1 MRSSKFTTAENYT
14 AQKRAANRQTRQ
26 KTYPIVLLIAL
37 SFMLLTNGQT
47 WADENMQTV
56 KKELPALKT
65 EQPPTIDGVLD
76 DACWQDAPQAT
87 GFTDERTEKPAKN
100 QSVARLVYTDTA
112 IYVGLHLYDDM
123 PDKIVARQ
131 TKDQTRIRGEDSV
144 SFSLDPFHTHQFSDR
159 NFFIV
164 NPLGTKFAHL
174 ATGRAEKSEWIGL
187 WKAAAQIV
195 EDGWIVE
202 MEIPWQMLDYPDTT
216 KPVRMGINVDRLQQ
230 RTGERSW
237 WCNLGVQEFREN
249 DGHWIDVL
257 PPPRKRELKL
267 LPYLIGG
274 ISETETSVGAIS
286 ESRREY
292 TARAGADIRYEVTPQ
307 LRLIGTA
314 NPDFENIEQAVEG
327 IDFSY
332 GERYVPDRRP
342 FFSEGGNVYRLGRL
356 FHSRRITD
364 MDGGLK
370 LFGKIGKNTSI
381 GTLGTYHRNNQNIIL
396 QATQSLTATSNISAA
411 FLSHHL
417 HEIEVNNVGYLSGD
431 VRHGK
436 FSVGSRLVQSWVG
449 ASDARRGFVSLGYN
463 GSLFQP
469 YLSAFFVDPD
479 FVNRLGYRP
488 FTGYRGVGLGSFIK
502 NEWREGFFRRASVSV
517 ESQVSNTY
525 EGEVFRRDLS
535 ISSLILTH
543 SDYALAAGWRG
554 GQFEEF
560 SDSVFSIGFRVRASD
575 RFNNVGITYNWG
587 EQAGEKIHRISG
599 NLNLRAY
606 DFTVGLT
613 SQIQWHFERHYQQI
627 LTLAYD
633 FSPAL
638 SLGSRLIWQADGVNI
653 YFALRRSGYAGTD
666 FFIILGDPNA
676 SEFRQR
682 LVAKV
687 IRAF

>member
-1 MRSSKFTTAENYT
+1 MKKPKYTTAKTDVARQNT
-14 AQKRAANRQTRQ
+14 TSKHTKQKIYAIIILT
-26 KTYPIVLLIAL
+26 IS
-37 SFMLLTNGQT
+37 SFSLFTNLQT
-47 WADENMQTV
+47 WAQKNTQTV
-56 KKELPALKT
+56 LKELPALKT
-65 EQPPTIDGVLD
+65 DQPPTIDGVLND
-76 DACWQDAPQAT
+76 ICWQDAPQAT

-100 QSVARLVYTDTA
+100 QSVGRVVYTDTA

-131 TKDQTRIRGEDSV
+131 TKDQTRIRGEDWV

-164 NPLGTKFAHL
+164 NPIGTKFAHL
-174 ATGRAEKSEWIGL
+174 AAGRAEKSEWIGL

-195 EDGWIVE
+195 GDGWIVE

-216 KPVRMGINVDRLQQ
+216 QPVRMGINIDRLQQ

-237 WCNLGVQEFREN
+237 WCNLGVNEFREN

-274 ISETETSVGAIS
+274 ISETETDD
-286 ESRREY
+286 REY

-307 LRLIGTA
+307 LRIISTA
-314 NPDFENIEQAVEG
+314 NPDFDNIEQAVEG

-332 GERYVPDRRP
+332 GERFVPDRRP
-342 FFSEGGNVYRLGRL
+342 FFSEGSNVYRLGRL

-370 LFGKIGKNTSI
+370 LFGKLGKNTSV
-381 GTLGTYHRNNQNIIL
+381 GTLGTYHRNNQNVIL
-396 QATQSLTATSNISAA
+396 QASQSFTATSNIRAA
-411 FLSHHL
+411 FLSHHHRDTGL
-417 HEIEVNNVGYLSGD
+417 NNVGYLSGD

-436 FSVGSRLVQSWVG
+436 FSVGSNLIQTWAG
-449 ASDARRGFVSLGYN
+449 ESDGRNGFVSVGYN
-463 GSLFQP
+463 GSLFQH

-479 FVNRLGYRP
+479 FVNRLGYLP
-488 FTGYRGVGLGSFIK
+488 FTGYRGIGLGSFIK
-502 NEWREGFFRRASVSV
+502 NEWREGFFRRVSASVQ
-517 ESQVSNTY
+517 SQISNTY
-525 EGEVFRRDLS
+525 EGEVFRRDLF

-560 SDSVFSIGFRVRASD
+560 NDSVFSIGFRARASD

-587 EQAGEKIHRISG
+587 EQAGDRIHRISG
-599 NLNLRAY
+599 NLNLQAY
-606 DFTVGLT
+606 GFTAGFS
-613 SQIQWHFERHYQQI
+613 SQIQWHFERRYQQI
-627 LTLAYD
+627 LTLTYD

-638 SLGSRLIWQADGVNI
+638 SLGSRLIWQVEGINI

-666 FFIILGDPNA
+666 FFIILGEPNA
-676 SEFRQR
+676 SEFKQR
-682 LVAKV
+682 LIAKV
-687 IRAF
+687 IRSF

>member
-1 MRSSKFTTAENYT
+1 MKKAKYTTAKT
-14 AQKRAANRQTRQ
+14 DVARQSTTSKHTKQKIYAIIIFTISSFSLFAN
-26 KTYPIVLLIAL
+26 L
-37 SFMLLTNGQT
+37 QT
-47 WADENMQTV
+47 WAAENIQTV
-56 KKELPALKT
+56 QKELPALKT
-65 EQPPTIDGVLD
+65 DQPPIIDGILD
-76 DACWQDAPQAT
+76 DACWQDAPQAI
-87 GFTDERTEKPAKN
+87 GFTDERTEKPAKD
-100 QSVARLVYTDTA
+100 QSIGHLVYTDTA

-131 TKDQTRIRGEDSV
+131 TKDQTRIRGEDWV

-187 WKAAAQIV
+187 WKTAAQIV
-195 EDGWIVE
+195 EDGWVVE

-216 KPVRMGINVDRLQQ
+216 KPVWMGINFDREQQ

-257 PPPRKRELKL
+257 PPPRTRELKL

-274 ISETETSVGAIS
+274 ISETETDD
-286 ESRREY
+286 REY
-292 TARAGADIRYEVTPQ
+292 TARAGADLRYEVTPQ

-314 NPDFENIEQAVEG
+314 NPDFDNIEQAVED

-370 LFGKIGKNTSI
+370 LFGKLAKNTSV
-381 GTLGTYHRNNQNIIL
+381 GTLGTYHRNNQNAIL
-396 QATQSLTATSNISAA
+396 QVSQSLTATSNISAA
-411 FLSHHL
+411 FLSHH
-417 HEIEVNNVGYLSGD
+417 HRDTGANNVGYLSGD

-436 FSVGSRLVQSWVG
+436 FSVGSNLIQTW
-449 ASDARRGFVSLGYN
+449 ADESDGRNGFVSIGYN
-463 GSLFQP
+463 GSLFQH

-479 FVNRLGYRP
+479 LVNRLGYLP
-488 FTGYRGVGLGSFIK
+488 FTGYRGVGLGSFVK
-502 NEWREGFFRRASVSV
+502 NEWREGFFRRASLSV
-517 ESQVSNTY
+517 QSQISNTY
-525 EGEVFRRDLS
+525 EGEVFRRDFY

-560 SDSVFSIGFRVRASD
+560 SDSVFSIGLRARASD
-575 RFNNVGITYNWG
+575 RFNNIGVTYNSG
-587 EQAGEKIHRISG
+587 QQAGEKIHRISG

-606 DFTVGLT
+606 GFTAGL
-613 SQIQWHFERHYQQI
+613 SSRIQWHFERRYQQI
-627 LTLAYD
+627 LTLTYD

-638 SLGSRLIWQADGVNI
+638 SLGSRLIWQDESINI
-653 YFALRRSGYAGTD
+653 YFALRRSGYVGTD
-666 FFIILGDPNA
+666 FFVILGDPNA
-676 SEFRQR
+676 LEFKQR

-687 IRAF
+687 LRAF

>member
-1 MRSSKFTTAENYT
+1 MKTHKNY
-14 AQKRAANRQTRQ
+14 AIA
-26 KTYPIVLLIAL
+26 LLIAL
-37 SFMLLTNGQT
+37 SFTLIINLQT
-47 WADENMQTV
+47 WAAENTQTV
-56 KKELPALKT
+56 KKDLRAAKT
-65 EQPPTIDGVLD
+65 EQPPTIDGVLN
-76 DACWQDAPQAT
+76 DACWQDAPQAI

-100 QSVARLVYTDTA
+100 QSIARLVYTDAA

-131 TKDQTRIRGEDSV
+131 TKDQTRIRGEDWV

-164 NPLGTKFAHL
+164 NPLGTKYAHL

-187 WKAAAQIV
+187 WKTAAQIV

-202 MEIPWQMLDYPDTT
+202 MEIPWQMLDYPDTD
-216 KPVRMGINVDRLQQ
+216 KPIRMGINIDRLQQ

-237 WCNLGVQEFREN
+237 WCNLGVNEFREN
-249 DGHWIDVL
+249 DGHWVDML
-257 PPPRKRELKL
+257 PPPRKREFKL
-267 LPYLIGG
+267 LPYLISG
-274 ISETETSVGAIS
+274 ISETETD
-286 ESRREY
+286 EREY

-342 FFSEGGNVYRLGRL
+342 FFSEGGNVYRLGQL
-356 FHSRRITD
+356 FHSRRIMD

-370 LFGKIGKNTSI
+370 LFGKLGKNTSI
-381 GTLGTYHRNNQNIIL
+381 GTLGTYHRNNQNVIL
-396 QATQSLTATSNISAA
+396 QASQSLTATSNVGAA
-411 FLSHHL
+411 FLSHHQREGGL
-417 HEIEVNNVGYLSGD
+417 NNVGHLSGD

-436 FSVGSRLVQSWVG
+436 FLARSAIAQSWTG
-449 ASDARRGFVSLGYN
+449 ESNGRDGFANLIYQGQLV
-463 GSLFQP
+463 QP
-469 YLSAFFVDPD
+469 YLSVFFVDSD
-479 FVNRLGYRP
+479 FVNRLGYHP
-488 FTGYRGVGLGSFIK
+488 FTAYRGLSLGSYFR
-502 NEWREGFFRRASVSV
+502 NEWRDGFFRSASVSV
-517 ESQVSNTY
+517 QSEASNTY
-525 EGEVFRRDLS
+525 EGEVFRRNLS

-554 GQFEEF
+554 GQFKEF
-560 SDSVFSIGFRVRASD
+560 NDSVFSIGLRARASD
-575 RFNNVGITYNWG
+575 RFNNVGITYNGG
-587 EQAGEKIHRISG
+587 EQAGEAIHRISG

-606 DFTVGLT
+606 GFTVGLS
-613 SQIQWHFERHYQQI
+613 SQIQWHFERRYQQI
-627 LTLAYD
+627 LTLTYD

-638 SLGSRLIWQADGVNI
+638 SLGSRLIWQVEGINI

-676 SEFRQR
+676 SEFKQR

>member
-1 MRSSKFTTAENYT
+1 MKTHKNY
-14 AQKRAANRQTRQ
+14 AIA
-26 KTYPIVLLIAL
+26 LLIAL
-37 SFMLLTNGQT
+37 SFMLITNGQT
-47 WADENMQTV
+47 WAEENTQTV
-56 KKELPALKT
+56 KKDLPALKV
-65 EQPPTIDGVLD
+65 EQPPIIDGILND
-76 DACWQDAPQAT
+76 TCWQDAPQAI

-131 TKDQTRIRGEDSV
+131 TKDQTRIRGEDWV

-164 NPLGTKFAHL
+164 NPLGTKYAHL

-187 WKAAAQIV
+187 WKTAAQIV

-202 MEIPWQMLDYPDTT
+202 MEIPWQMLDYPDTD
-216 KPVRMGINVDRLQQ
+216 KPIRMGINIDRLQQ

-237 WCNLGVQEFREN
+237 WCNLGVNEFREN
-249 DGHWIDVL
+249 DGHWVDML
-257 PPPRKRELKL
+257 PPPRKREFKL
-267 LPYLIGG
+267 LPYLISG
-274 ISETETSVGAIS
+274 ISETETD
-286 ESRREY
+286 EREY

-332 GERYVPDRRP
+332 GELYVPDRRP

-356 FHSRRITD
+356 FHSRRIMD

-370 LFGKIGKNTSI
+370 LFGKLGKNTSI

-411 FLSHHL
+411 FLSRHQR
-417 HEIEVNNVGYLSGD
+417 ETEVNNVGYLSGD

-436 FSVGSRLVQSWVG
+436 LSARSTFAQSQAG
-449 ASDARRGFVSLGYN
+449 ESTGGDGYASLSYN
-463 GSLFQP
+463 GQLVQP
-469 YLSAFFVDPD
+469 YLSLFFVDSD
-479 FVNRLGYRP
+479 FVNRLGYHP
-488 FTGYRGVGLGSFIK
+488 FTGYRGLSLGSYFR
-502 NEWREGFFRRASVSV
+502 NEWRDGFLRSASFSV
-517 ESQVSNTY
+517 QSEASNTY
-525 EGEVFRRDLS
+525 EGKIFRRNLS
-535 ISSLILTH
+535 VSSLILTH

-560 SDSVFSIGFRVRASD
+560 NDSVFSIGLRARASD

-587 EQAGEKIHRISG
+587 EQAGEAIHRISG

-606 DFTVGLT
+606 GFTAGLT
-613 SQIQWHFERHYQQI
+613 SQIQWHFERRYQQI
-627 LTLAYD
+627 LTLTYD

-638 SLGSRLIWQADGVNI
+638 SLGSRLIWQVEGINI

-676 SEFRQR
+676 SEFKQR

>member
-1 MRSSKFTTAENYT
+1 MKPQKICAIVMFITVAFTLTTSLQTTAGEN
-14 AQKRAANRQTRQ
+14 
-26 KTYPIVLLIAL
+26 I
-37 SFMLLTNGQT
+37 
-47 WADENMQTV
+47 QTV
-56 KKELPALKT
+56 QKELRAVKT
-65 EQPPTIDGVLD
+65 EQAPTIDGVLD

-100 QSVARLVYTDTA
+100 QSVGWLVYTDEA
-112 IYVGLHLYDDM
+112 IYVGLYLYDEM

-131 TKDQTRIRGEDSV
+131 VKDQTRISGEDWV
-144 SFSLDPFHTHQFSDR
+144 SFSLDPFHTHQFADR

-216 KPVRMGINVDRLQQ
+216 EPVRMGINLDRFQQ

-257 PPPRKRELKL
+257 PPSRKRELKL

-274 ISETETSVGAIS
+274 ISETENLVGTTS
-286 ESRREY
+286 ESRRDY
-292 TARAGADIRYEVTPQ
+292 TARAGTDLRYEVTPQ

-314 NPDFENIEQAVEG
+314 NPDFDNIEQAVEG

-332 GERYVPDRRP
+332 GERYVEDRRP
-342 FFSEGGNVYRLGRL
+342 FFSEGGNVYNVGGLL
-356 FHSRRITD
+356 HSRRIVD

-370 LFGKIGKNTSI
+370 LFGKITKSTSV
-381 GTLGTYHRNNQNIIL
+381 GMLGTYHRNNQNLIFSTS
-396 QATQSLTATSNISAA
+396 QTLTATSSVNAA
-411 FLSHHL
+411 FLSHH
-417 HEIEVNNVGYLSGD
+417 HRDTGANNVGYLAGNA
-431 VRHGK
+431 RRNK
-436 FSVGSRLVQSWVG
+436 FATEADIVQSWAG
-449 ASDARRGFVSLGYN
+449 ESNGRKGFASLNYN
-463 GSLFQP
+463 GSIFQP
-469 YLSAFFVDPD
+469 SVFVFFTDPD
-479 FVNRLGYRP
+479 FVNNLGYHP
-488 FTGYRGVGLGSFIK
+488 FTGNRGGALQGIIK
-502 NEWREGFFRRASVSV
+502 NEWREGLIRSINIGSNIIAT
-517 ESQVSNTY
+517 NTY
-525 EGEVFRRDLS
+525 EGEVFQRDLAIFS
-535 ISSLILTH
+535 NFLTH
-543 SDYALAAGWRG
+543 SDYKLSIGWVG
-554 GQFEEF
+554 GQFQEF
-560 SDSVFSIGFRVRASD
+560 TDSVFNIRLSVRDSD
-575 RFNNVGITYNWG
+575 KFNNVRVGYTGG
-587 EQAGEKIHRISG
+587 EQADKRIHRISG
-599 NLNLRAY
+599 DLNLRAHG
-606 DFTVGLT
+606 FTAGL
-613 SQIQWHFERHYQQI
+613 SSSIQWHFERRYQQI

-638 SLGSRLIWQADGVNI
+638 SLGSRLIWQVEGVNI

-676 SEFRQR
+676 LKFKQR

-687 IRAF
+687 LRAF

>member
-1 MRSSKFTTAENYT
+1 MKSQIIYG
-14 AQKRAANRQTRQ
+14 
-26 KTYPIVLLIAL
+26 IVLLVIL
-37 SFMLLTNGQT
+37 SLISTTNLQT
-47 WADENMQTV
+47 AQAQNTQTV
-56 KKELPALKT
+56 KKELPAIKT
-65 EQPPTIDGVLD
+65 EQPPTIDGILNDV
-76 DACWQDAPQAT
+76 CWQDAPQAT

-100 QSVARLVYTDTA
+100 QSVGRLVYTDKA

-187 WKAAAQIV
+187 WKTAAKIV
-195 EDGWIVE
+195 DDGWVVE

-216 KPVRMGINVDRLQQ
+216 EPIQMGINVDRLQQ
-230 RTGERSW
+230 RTGEKSW
-237 WCNLGVQEFREN
+237 WCNLGVNEFREN

-274 ISETETSVGAIS
+274 ISETETDERV
-286 ESRREY
+286 Y
-292 TARAGADIRYEVTPQ
+292 TARGGADIRYEITPQ

-314 NPDFENIEQAVEG
+314 NPDFDNIEQAVEG

-342 FFSEGGNVYRLGRL
+342 FFSEGGNVYNVGRL
-356 FHSRRITD
+356 FHSRRIVD

-370 LFGKIGKNTSI
+370 LFGKIGKNTSV
-381 GTLGTYHRNNQNIIL
+381 GTLGTYHQNNQNLIL
-396 QATQSLTATSNISAA
+396 RASQSLTATSNLSAA
-411 FLSHHL
+411 FLSHHQRDASS
-417 HEIEVNNVGYLSGD
+417 NNVGYLSGD

-436 FSVGSRLVQSWVG
+436 FSAGSALIQSWAG
-449 ASDARRGFVSLGYN
+449 ESDGRNGFVSVGYN

-469 YLSAFFVDPD
+469 YLSAFFVDSD
-479 FVNRLGYRP
+479 FVNRLGYYP
-488 FTGYRGVGLGSFIK
+488 FIGYRGIGLGSFIK
-502 NEWREGFFRRASVSV
+502 NEWREGLIRSAALSV
-517 ESQVSNTY
+517 EGQASNTY
-525 EGEVFRRDLS
+525 EDEIFRRNLS
-535 ISSLILTH
+535 ITSRILTH
-543 SDYALAAGWRG
+543 SDYSVSATWHG

-560 SDSVFSIGFRVRASD
+560 TDSLFGIRLGARASD
-575 RFNNVGITYNWG
+575 RFNNVNISYTWG
-587 EQAGEKIHRISG
+587 EQAGKTIHRISG

-606 DFTVGLT
+606 GFTVGLT
-613 SQIQWHFERHYQQI
+613 SQIQWHFERRYQQI

-638 SLGSRLIWQADGVNI
+638 SLGSRLIWQVDGVNI

-666 FFIILGDPNA
+666 FFVILGDPNA
-676 SEFRQR
+676 LEFKQR

>member
-1 MRSSKFTTAENYT
+1 MKIN
-14 AQKRAANRQTRQ
+14 
-26 KTYPIVLLIAL
+26 LLIISIL
-37 SFMLLTNGQT
+37 ILTISFQSSVAASDT
-47 WADENMQTV
+47 TV
-56 KKELPALKT
+56 KKELTALKT
-65 EQPPTIDGVLD
+65 EHPPTIDGVLD

-100 QSVARLVYTDTA
+100 QSVGRLVYTDTA

-131 TKDQTRIRGEDSV
+131 TKDQTRIRGEDWV

-164 NPLGTKFAHL
+164 NPIGTKYAHL

-187 WKAAAQIV
+187 WKTAAQIV

-202 MEIPWQMLDYPDTT
+202 MEIPWQMLDYPDTI
-216 KPVRMGINVDRLQQ
+216 KPVRMGINVDRFQQ

-237 WCNLGVQEFREN
+237 WCNLGVNEFREN

-257 PPPRKRELKL
+257 PPPRKRELKV

-274 ISETETSVGAIS
+274 ISETKTDT
-286 ESRREY
+286 REY
-292 TARAGADIRYEVTPQ
+292 TARAGADLRYEVTPQ

-314 NPDFENIEQAVEG
+314 NPDFDNIEQAVEG

-332 GERYVPDRRP
+332 GERYVADRRP
-342 FFSEGGNVYRLGRL
+342 FFSEGGNVYRLGSF
-356 FHSRRITD
+356 FHSRRIMD

-370 LFGKIGKNTSI
+370 LFGKIGQNTSV
-381 GTLGTYHRNNQNIIL
+381 GTLSTYHRNNQNVIL
-396 QATQSLTATSNISAA
+396 QAAQSLTATSNIRAA
-411 FLSHHL
+411 FLSHH
-417 HEIEVNNVGYLSGD
+417 HRDTEANNVGYLSGD
-431 VRHGK
+431 VRLGK
-436 FSVGSRLVQSWVG
+436 FSARSGIAQSWAG
-449 ASDARRGFVSLGYN
+449 ESTGSNGYAN
-463 GSLFQP
+463 LIYQGQLVQP
-469 YLSAFFVDPD
+469 YLSMFFADSD
-479 FVNRLGYRP
+479 FINRLGYHP
-488 FTGYRGVGLGSFIK
+488 FTGYRGISFGSYSQ
-502 NEWREGFFRRASVSV
+502 NEWRQGFFRRVSASVQS
-517 ESQVSNTY
+517 EVSNTY

-535 ISSLILTH
+535 VSSLILTH

-554 GQFEEF
+554 GRFEEF
-560 SDSVFSIGFRVRASD
+560 NDSVFSIGLRARASD

-587 EQAGEKIHRISG
+587 EQAGETIHRISG
-599 NLNLRAY
+599 ELNLRAY
-606 DFTVGLT
+606 GFTAGL
-613 SQIQWHFERHYQQI
+613 SSRIQWHFERRYQQI
-627 LTLAYD
+627 LTLTYD

-638 SLGSRLIWQADGVNI
+638 SLGSRLIWQAEGVNI

-676 SEFRQR
+676 SEFKQR
-682 LVAKV
+682 LIAKV

>member
-1 MRSSKFTTAENYT
+1 MKIN
-14 AQKRAANRQTRQ
+14 
-26 KTYPIVLLIAL
+26 LLMILVSILTISFQPRVAL
-37 SFMLLTNGQT
+37 SDT
-47 WADENMQTV
+47 TV
-56 KKELPALKT
+56 KKELIARKT
-65 EQPPTIDGVLD
+65 EHPPTIDGVLD
-76 DACWQDAPQAT
+76 DTCWQDAPKAI

-100 QSVARLVYTDTA
+100 QSVGRVVYTDTA

-131 TKDQTRIRGEDSV
+131 TKDQTRIRGEDWV

-164 NPLGTKFAHL
+164 NPLGTKYAHL

-187 WKAAAQIV
+187 WKAGAQIV

-216 KPVRMGINVDRLQQ
+216 QPVRMGINVDRFQQ

-237 WCNLGVQEFREN
+237 WCNLGVNEFREN

-257 PPPRKRELKL
+257 PPPRKREFKL

-274 ISETETSVGAIS
+274 INETETSVGATS
-286 ESRREY
+286 RSRREY
-292 TARAGADIRYEVTPQ
+292 TARAGADLRYEVTPQ

-332 GERYVPDRRP
+332 GERFVADRRP
-342 FFSEGGNVYRLGRL
+342 FFSEGGNVYRLGSF
-356 FHSRRITD
+356 FHSRRIMD

-370 LFGKIGKNTSI
+370 VFGKIGKKTSV
-381 GTLGTYHRNNQNIIL
+381 GTLGTYHRNNQNVIL
-396 QATQSLTATSNISAA
+396 QTSQSLTTTSNIRAA
-411 FLSHHL
+411 FLSNHHRDTAA
-417 HEIEVNNVGYLSGD
+417 NNVGYLSGD
-431 VRHGK
+431 VRFGK
-436 FSVGSRLVQSWVG
+436 FSARSGFAQSWADESTG
-449 ASDARRGFVSLGYN
+449 RNGYTN
-463 GSLFQP
+463 VIYQGQLVQP
-469 YLSAFFVDPD
+469 YLSVFFADSD
-479 FVNRLGYRP
+479 FVNRLGYHP
-488 FTGYRGVGLGSFIK
+488 FTGYRGVSLGSYLR
-502 NEWREGFFRRASVSV
+502 NEWREGFFRRVSASIQS
-517 ESQVSNTY
+517 EISNTS

-543 SDYALAAGWRG
+543 SDYALAARWRG

-560 SDSVFSIGFRVRASD
+560 SDSVFSIGLRARASD

-587 EQAGEKIHRISG
+587 EQAGETMHRISG

-606 DFTVGLT
+606 DFTAGLS
-613 SQIQWHFERHYQQI
+613 SQIQWHFERRYQQI
-627 LTLAYD
+627 LTLTYD

-638 SLGSRLIWQADGVNI
+638 SIGSRLIWQVESVNI

-676 SEFRQR
+676 LEFKQR

>member
-1 MRSSKFTTAENYT
+1 MKSQIIYG
-14 AQKRAANRQTRQ
+14 
-26 KTYPIVLLIAL
+26 IVLLITL
-37 SFMLLTNGQT
+37 SLISITNGQT
-47 WADENMQTV
+47 AHAQETQTV
-56 KKELPALKT
+56 KKELPAIKT
-65 EQPPTIDGVLD
+65 EQPPTIDGILN
-76 DACWQDAPQAT
+76 DACWQDAPKAV

-100 QSVARLVYTDTA
+100 QSVGRLVYTDKA
-112 IYVGLHLYDDM
+112 IYIGLHLYDDM

-131 TKDQTRIRGEDSV
+131 TKDQTRFQGEDWV

-159 NFFIV
+159 NFFLV
-164 NPLGTKFAHL
+164 NALGTKYAHL

-187 WKAAAQIV
+187 WKTAAQIV

-202 MEIPWQMLDYPDTT
+202 IEIPWQMLDYPDTN
-216 KPVRMGINVDRLQQ
+216 KPIHMGINIDRGQQ
-230 RTGERSW
+230 RTGEKSW
-237 WCNLGVQEFREN
+237 WCNLGVNEFREN
-249 DGHWIDVL
+249 DGHWVDVL
-257 PPPRKRELKL
+257 PPRRKRELKL

-274 ISETETSVGAIS
+274 INETETSVGATS
-286 ESRREY
+286 ESRWEY
-292 TARAGADIRYEVTPQ
+292 TARAGGDIRYEVTPQ
-307 LRLIGTA
+307 IRLIGTA
-314 NPDFENIEQAVEG
+314 NPDFDNIEQAVEG

-342 FFSEGGNVYRLGRL
+342 FFSEGGNVYRLGNS
-356 FHSRRITD
+356 FHSRRIAD

-370 LFGKIGKNTSI
+370 LFGKLGKNTSI
-381 GTLGTYHRNNQNIIL
+381 GTLGTYHQNNQNFIVR
-396 QATQSLTATSNISAA
+396 ASQSLTATSNINAA
-411 FLSHHL
+411 FLSHHHRDTGL
-417 HEIEVNNVGYLSGD
+417 NNVGYLSGD

-436 FSVGSRLVQSWVG
+436 FSVGSNLVQTW
-449 ASDARRGFVSLGYN
+449 ADESDGRNGFISLGYN
-463 GSLFQP
+463 GPIFQP

-488 FTGYRGVGLGSFIK
+488 FTGYRGVGLGAFIK
-502 NEWREGFFRRASVSV
+502 NEWRQGFFRRASVSV
-517 ESQVSNTY
+517 QSQISNTY

-560 SDSVFSIGFRVRASD
+560 NDSVFSIGLRARASD

-587 EQAGEKIHRISG
+587 EQAGERIDRISG

-606 DFTVGLT
+606 GFTAGLT
-613 SQIQWHFERHYQQI
+613 SQIQWHFERRYQQI
-627 LTLAYD
+627 LTLTYD
-633 FSPAL
+633 FSSAL
-638 SLGSRLIWQADGVNI
+638 SLGSRLIWQAEHVNV
-653 YFALRRSGYAGTD
+653 YFALRRSGYAGMD

-676 SEFRQR
+676 LEFKQR

>member
-1 MRSSKFTTAENYT
+1 MRVKPYKNY
-14 AQKRAANRQTRQ
+14 AMVLL
-26 KTYPIVLLIAL
+26 IVLLFTLI
-37 SFMLLTNGQT
+37 TNGQT
-47 WADENMQTV
+47 WAEENIQTV
-56 KKELPALKT
+56 QKDLPALKV

-76 DACWQDAPQAT
+76 DACWQDAPQAV

-100 QSVARLVYTDTA
+100 QSIGRLVYTDNA

-123 PDKIVARQ
+123 PNKVVARQ

-164 NPLGTKFAHL
+164 NPLGTKYAHL

-195 EDGWIVE
+195 EDGWVVE
-202 MEIPWQMLDYPDTT
+202 MEIPWQMLDYPDT
-216 KPVRMGINVDRLQQ
+216 KEPIRMGINLDRLQQ
-230 RTGERSW
+230 QTGEKSW
-237 WCNLGVQEFREN
+237 WCNLGVNEFREN
-249 DGHWIDVL
+249 DGHWVDVL

-274 ISETETSVGAIS
+274 INETETDK
-286 ESRREY
+286 REY
-292 TARAGADIRYEVTPQ
+292 TARAGADLRYEITPQ
-307 LRLIGTA
+307 LRFIGTA

-342 FFSEGGNVYRLGRL
+342 FFSEGGNVYRLGQL
-356 FHSRRITD
+356 FHSRRIMD

-370 LFGKIGKNTSI
+370 VFGKIGKNTSV

-396 QATQSLTATSNISAA
+396 QASQPLTATSNVSAA
-411 FLSHHL
+411 FLSHHQR
-417 HEIEVNNVGYLSGD
+417 EAEVNNVGYLSGD

-436 FSVGSRLVQSWVG
+436 LSVGSTLVQTW
-449 ASDARRGFVSLGYN
+449 ADESDGRRGFVSVGYN

-479 FVNRLGYRP
+479 FVNRLGYQP
-488 FTGYRGVGLGSFIK
+488 FTGYRGIGLGSFIR
-502 NEWREGFFRRASVSV
+502 NEWREGLIRSARLSV
-517 ESQVSNTY
+517 EGQASNTY

-554 GQFEEF
+554 GQFEKF
-560 SDSVFSIGFRVRASD
+560 SDSVFSVGLRARASD
-575 RFNNVGITYNWG
+575 RFNNIGITYNWG
-587 EQAGEKIHRISG
+587 EQAGERIHRISG
-599 NLNLRAY
+599 DLNLRAY
-606 DFTVGLT
+606 GFTAGF
-613 SQIQWHFERHYQQI
+613 SSRIQWHFERRYQQI
-627 LTLAYD
+627 LTLTYD

-638 SLGSRLIWQADGVNI
+638 SLGSRLIWQVEGVNI

-666 FFIILGDPNA
+666 FFVILGDPNA
-676 SEFRQR
+676 LEFKQR